1 MNGEPFGPF
10 NKSEEQ
16 RAKEILER
24 EFQPLRDLTP
34 RGGAYINEAR
44 HISFLFFF
52 FFLFLFIIKT

>member
-1 MNGEPFGPF
+1 MNGEAFGPF

-34 RGGAYINEAR
+34 TGGAYINEAR
-44 HISFLFFF
+44 YISL
-52 FFLFLFIIKT
+52 LLSFLFIIKA